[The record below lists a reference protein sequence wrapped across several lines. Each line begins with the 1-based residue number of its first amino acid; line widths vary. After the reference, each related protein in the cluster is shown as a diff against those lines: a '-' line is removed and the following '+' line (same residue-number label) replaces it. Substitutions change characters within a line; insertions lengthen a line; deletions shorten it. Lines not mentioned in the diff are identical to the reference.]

1 MIGRV
6 DETSASF
13 EAWAPRLLPDCG
25 GARCYSSAP
34 SGVMPSAP
42 TTSRITKPKANS
54 ARQPL
59 IDIEKAQLAHR
70 PSANQNLTHQIR
82 KSRRKCATRATRR
95 CEPAQFIDG
104 RRLRILVVVD
114 DCTRECLALVPDTS
128 ISGIRVARGAYTA
141 TFAVT
146 HPRWEPCAGKP
157 HVRFC
162 AGARDETRVPTATVG
177 ISF

>member
-1 MIGRV
+1 
-6 DETSASF
+6 
-13 EAWAPRLLPDCG
+13 
-25 GARCYSSAP
+25 
-34 SGVMPSAP
+34 
-42 TTSRITKPKANS
+42 
-54 ARQPL
+54 
-59 IDIEKAQLAHR
+59 
-70 PSANQNLTHQIR
+70 
-82 KSRRKCATRATRR
+82 
-95 CEPAQFIDG
+95 
-104 RRLRILVVVD
+104 VVD